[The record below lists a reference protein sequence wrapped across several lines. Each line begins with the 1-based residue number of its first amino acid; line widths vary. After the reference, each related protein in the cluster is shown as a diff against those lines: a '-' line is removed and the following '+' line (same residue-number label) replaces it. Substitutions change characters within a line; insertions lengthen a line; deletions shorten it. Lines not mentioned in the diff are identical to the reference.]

1 MKELL
6 FTLVSSAVALI
17 VLLFTVAF
25 GAERALFFSA
35 ADTTTGTVVE
45 LRENPWSNTSR
56 RGKYPV
62 VEFTPRGGRT
72 QRCEGGSSY
81 PPAYRVGEQ
90 VTVHYDRG
98 DPADARIDSFTEL
111 WLFPAISGGLTA
123 LFVPL
128 AGLQLFL
135 YTRRRSRE
143 RLRTN
148 GMPVL
153 GTVTR
158 AETSS
163 VAEWGQTVQ
172 VLTVTAV
179 DPMTGGTREF
189 ESLRTPGKGNEWLG
203 RQLTVFVDPKNP
215 RRYLVDAPRPGG

>member
-1 MKELL
+1 MRELL
-6 FTLVSSAVALI
+6 FTLISGVVALI
-17 VLLFTVAF
+17 VLLVAVAF
-25 GAERALFFSA
+25 GVERALFFSS

-45 LRENPWSNTSR
+45 LRDNPWSNTSR

-62 VEFTPRGGRT
+62 VEFTPRGGGTR
-72 QRCEGGSSY
+72 RCEGGSSR

-90 VTVHYDRG
+90 VTVHYDRD
-98 DPADARIDSFTEL
+98 DPADARLDSFAEL
-111 WLFPAISGGLTA
+111 WLVPAVASGLSVV
-123 LFVPL
+123 LVPL

-135 YTRRRSRE
+135 YARRRSRE
-143 RLRTN
+143 SLRTK
-148 GMPVL
+148 GVPIL

-172 VLTVTAV
+172 VLTVAAV
-179 DPMTGGTREF
+179 DPITGVTREF
-189 ESLRTPGKGNEWLG
+189 ESLRTPGKGTEWIG

-215 RRYLVDAPRPGG
+215 RRYLVDAPNPGG